1 MQYKVMCVLAS
12 VLLYAILYSKK
23 IQEVLS
29 SYLQTLHSLPV
40 SSVLVRMLGITEI

>member
-1 MQYKVMCVLAS
+1 MQCKVMCVLAS

-29 SYLQTLHSLPV
+29 SYLRTLRSLPL
-40 SSVLVRMLGITEI
+40 SSVLVRILGVTEI